1 MEVTMDCNNKSTL
14 KTRMKRSILFILFLG
29 MFVISQAQT
38 LTVSVPTITATPGQF
53 VYIPVKLT
61 GASSSGVPI
70 SSANIQ
76 ITYDTAVLKYDTL
89 TSFYT
94 GTPQAQWYFSGH
106 DGLVSANWLEPS
118 LLTLA
123 IPNNTTLYEIK
134 FKYKGGNS
142 PLNFF
147 VYEFTNA
154 AYDLIPTTPVN
165 GAVNAIVV
173 SHQVTFKVDMSKE
186 NITSSGVHLAG
197 SFNNW
202 SYTQTPMNLT
212 PNSIYEATV
221 SVQEN
226 VPYQY
231 RFVNGNTAPGLE
243 TVPAACGVVNGSG
256 QYDRQITVPNHDT
269 TYAAVCFSMCS
280 HCPASVN
287 VTFRVDMQN
296 ETVSPDGVH
305 VSGTFNNWNYAQN
318 PLILVS
324 GTIYETSMIMDEGT
338 YMEFK
343 YANGISAQQAETVP
357 GACSLNGNRYFTVPA
372 HDTVMTAYC
381 FGSCTACG
389 TVAHYSHV
397 TFRVDMHTQTV
408 SPNGVHLAGTFQG
421 WNPATTPMVLSGTSV
436 YTYTDSLLTNTS
448 IQYKFVNGN
457 TSADYETVPLAC
469 SSNGDRTLLVPAN
482 DTIIKLVCFS
492 ACDICG
498 PGIGTAELTGDE
510 MLLEQNFPNP
520 CSELT
525 VIGYQINQSGKL
537 KLAVFNPMGKLVSLL
552 FDGVCTPG
560 TYRIPVETKGLP
572 RGIYCYQMIF
582 NGPKGSIIQ
591 TKKMIIN

>member
-1 MEVTMDCNNKSTL
+1 MLS
-14 KTRMKRSILFILFLG
+14 
-29 MFVISQAQT
+29 VIGFFSQAQT
-38 LTVSVPTITATPGQF
+38 LTVSVPTITATPGQV

-76 ITYDTAVLKYDTL
+76 ITYDTAVLHYDTL
-89 TSFYT
+89 TNFYT
-94 GTPQAQWYFSGH
+94 GTPQSQWFFSGH

-118 LLTLA
+118 LGTLA

-134 FKYKGGNS
+134 FTYKGGNS

-165 GAVNAIVV
+165 GAVNAPLVY
-173 SHQVTFKVDMSKE
+173 HLVTFKVDMSRE

-202 SYTQTPMNLT
+202 SYTQTPMTLT

-221 SVQEN
+221 NVLEN
-226 VPYQY
+226 ATHQY
-231 RFVNGNTAPGLE
+231 RFVNGNTVSGLE
-243 TVPAACGVVNGSG
+243 TVPVSCGVLNGTG

-269 TYAAVCFSMCS
+269 TYNAVCFSMCS
-280 HCPASVN
+280 HCPASVT
-287 VTFRVDMQN
+287 VTCRVDMQG

-318 PLILVS
+318 PMTSIG
-324 GTIYETSMIMDEGT
+324 GTIYETSMTMDEGT

-343 YANGISAQQAETVP
+343 YANGISALQAETVP
-357 GACSLNGNRYFTVPA
+357 GACALNGNRYFTVPA
-372 HDTVMTAYC
+372 HDTVMTSYC

-389 TVAHYSHV
+389 TIAQYSHV
-397 TFRVDMHTQTV
+397 TFRVDMHLQSV

-421 WNPATTPMVLSGTSV
+421 WNPASTPMTLSTNEI
-436 YTYTDSLLTNTS
+436 YTFTDSLLTNTS

-457 TSADYETVPLAC
+457 TVSGYELVPIAC
-469 SSNGDRTLLVPAN
+469 SSNGDRSLLVPSN
-482 DTIIKLVCFS
+482 DTILNLVCFS
-492 ACDICG
+492 ACNPCG
-498 PGIGTAELTGDE
+498 PGIGTDELTVAGISLD
-510 MLLEQNFPNP
+510 QNFPNP
-520 CSELT
+520 FSGTTE
-525 VIGYQINQSGKL
+525 IGYHINKNGTL
-537 KLAVFNPMGKLVSLL
+537 KLAVYNSMGRLISVI
-552 FDGVCTPG
+552 FDGPVKPG
-560 TYRIPVETKGLP
+560 TDKKSFQANGLP
-572 RGIYCYQMIF
+572 SGMYFCQMVFTTQDGITTKNI
-582 NGPKGSIIQ
+582 KLII
-591 TKKMIIN
+591 K